1 MVRWLGEQ
9 GIEAGALPTQFEGDE
24 GEVDARTDS
33 SASSA

>member
-24 GEVDARTDS
+24 GEGDPRADPAAPS
-33 SASSA
+33 S

>member
-24 GEVDARTDS
+24 GEGDGLTTP
-33 SASSA
+33 SAPRS